1 MPGTVLSDSMDIN
14 ILQEFSFSKGDSDNK
29 HINSVHYIVCWKM
42 VNAMENKIKHSKG
55 GWECRGHSRGLDILK
70 RVSK

>member
-42 VNAMENKIKHSKG
+42 VNAMENKIKHGKGVGSAEGTVGASKF
-55 GWECRGHSRGLDILK
+55 
-70 RVSK
+70 